1 MSKKAGFK
9 FHQSAVVPYKI
20 EKGSIYILLITSK
33 SKKKWII
40 PNGRIEKNFTPQE
53 SALKEA
59 EEEAGVKGMI
69 TNDTVGWYSY
79 LKQKTGKINKVMVFP
94 MKVTEEL
101 ETWKEMNLRSRAWCT
116 LEEVL
121 KKISN
126 RDISQLIEKT
136 VQLVFNRK

>member
-1 MSKKAGFK
+1 VESL
-9 FHQSAVVPYKI
+9 S
-20 EKGSIYILLITSK
+20 
-33 SKKKWII
+33 
-40 PNGRIEKNFTPQE
+40 PQE
-53 SALKEA
+53 SALNEV

-136 VQLVFNRK
+136 VQLVFNQK